1 MVGKH
6 HIVVRNKYVTYSFE
20 IKRKY
25 TIIRGDSATGKT
37 YMCSMLK
44 DISTQ
49 VNSSVPVSVLPNSNW
64 QILLRGV
71 SGQVFVIDENFPEIA
86 TKEFA
91 QAMKYSDNYFILIT
105 RESLDYVPYSVREV
119 YKLVSSKKYN
129 NMNKAFT
136 ETTLLATADGITKV
150 I

>member
-1 MVGKH
+1 
-6 HIVVRNKYVTYSFE
+6 
-20 IKRKY
+20 
-25 TIIRGDSATGKT
+25 
-37 YMCSMLK
+37 
-44 DISTQ
+44 
-49 VNSSVPVSVLPNSNW
+49 
-64 QILLRGV
+64 
-71 SGQVFVIDENFPEIA
+71 
-86 TKEFA
+86 
-91 QAMKYSDNYFILIT
+91 AMKYSDNYFILIT